1 MKLKKLLNLN
11 ENKSISDLNSR
22 EYGMIVGIID
32 ILNKVRDLDN
42 RKEIAVN
49 QIQNFKKEGIVFDY
63 TEFMKKLGLD

>member
-1 MKLKKLLNLN
+1 MKLKKLINLN

-42 RKEIAVN
+42 RREIALN
-49 QIQNFKKEGIVFDY
+49 QIEKFKKEAIVFDY
-63 TEFMKKLGLD
+63 TEFMKKLGLG

>member
-42 RKEIAVN
+42 RREIALT
-49 QIQNFKKEGIVFDY
+49 QIEKFKNEGIVFDY
-63 TEFMKKLGLD
+63 IEFMTKLGLD

>member
-42 RKEIAVN
+42 RREIALN
-49 QIQNFKKEGIVFDY
+49 QIEKFKNEGIVFDY
-63 TEFMKKLGLD
+63 TEFMTKLGLD

>member
-42 RKEIAVN
+42 RREIALN
-49 QIQNFKKEGIVFDY
+49 QIEKFKKEGIVFDY

>member
-22 EYGMIVGIID
+22 EYGMVVGIID

-42 RKEIAVN
+42 RREIALN
-49 QIQNFKKEGIVFDY
+49 QIEKFKNEGIVFDY
-63 TEFMKKLGLD
+63 TEFITKVGLG